1 MSFAGGS
8 PGLNAVQAL
17 IDAQGTFPA
26 IADKDWATAAALIVK
41 KLLTSA
47 GQTAESLIALRTA
60 VGASIFDTQLKTLS
74 HHQAKQLARRLD
86 KAVPDLEV
94 STARAAIAHIL
105 TLLVPALPEPAAI
118 DPVTDHI
125 TAEPEAV
132 AEPAPE
138 PETAAADTTGDGDTP
153 PSPPAAPNPYFGRK
167 SFRTG

>member
-74 HHQAKQLARRLD
+74 TSSNHWAQSRS
-86 KAVPDLEV
+86 EC
-94 STARAAIAHIL
+94 
-105 TLLVPALPEPAAI
+105 
-118 DPVTDHI
+118 
-125 TAEPEAV
+125 
-132 AEPAPE
+132 
-138 PETAAADTTGDGDTP
+138 
-153 PSPPAAPNPYFGRK
+153 SPMWISR
-167 SFRTG
+167 S